1 MTDSLHP
8 PAVPT
13 NRRRTVD
20 VLGFTLTH
28 DRAASGV
35 LGRDVYAWKATVRH
49 GLAIVAQHHK
59 VGTGGWILSVSC
71 LGQAVTVSSQA
82 VTVSSLTL
90 AGATSKLGDELVRA
104 PKLERAV
111 RLERDTLAGR

>member
-13 NRRRTVD
+13 NRRCTVD

-28 DRAASGV
+28 NRAASGV

-49 GLAIVAQHHK
+49 GIAIVAQHHR

-71 LGQAVTVSSQA
+71 LGQD

-111 RLERDTLAGR
+111 RLGRDAMAGR